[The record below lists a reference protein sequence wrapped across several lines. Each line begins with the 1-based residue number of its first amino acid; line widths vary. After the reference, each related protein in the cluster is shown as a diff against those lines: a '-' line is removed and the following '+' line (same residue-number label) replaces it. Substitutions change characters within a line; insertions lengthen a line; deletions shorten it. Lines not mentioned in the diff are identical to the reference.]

1 MLQDACRRADQ
12 SPHHLAAAPA
22 APAISPHPKN
32 TEARRT
38 IKGARNRVL
47 ARLAAHVK
55 ANVTSITLRATGG
68 ERSGARQSF
77 GGVVQ
82 ERGGEEDGP
91 LKQPGARRGRGR
103 WIVTNGEPSGGTWR
117 DLVERCSVGW
127 PT

>member
-68 ERSGARQSF
+68 ERSSLLDVPQGAAYS
-77 GGVVQ
+77 GNHWATKESAAHGLATTGTGLN
-82 ERGGEEDGP
+82 ER
-91 LKQPGARRGRGR
+91 
-103 WIVTNGEPSGGTWR
+103 
-117 DLVERCSVGW
+117 
-127 PT
+127 